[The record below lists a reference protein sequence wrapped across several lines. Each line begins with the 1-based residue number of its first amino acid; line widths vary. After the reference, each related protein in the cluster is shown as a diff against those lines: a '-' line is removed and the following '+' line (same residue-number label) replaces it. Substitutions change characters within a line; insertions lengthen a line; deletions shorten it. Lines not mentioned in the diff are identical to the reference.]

1 MRTTNQLSSVLS
13 GGRFA
18 LQVGVASAI
27 EPGVVKF
34 GLLAHTLEAPLTQQD
49 LTPHKWYQKALGTVV
64 LFNSLLRV
72 ENFVTMNTMP
82 RTTVLVHDTL
92 EVKRRISCTR
102 RTSLAGT
109 TA

>member
-18 LQVGVASAI
+18 LKVGVASAI

-49 LTPHKWYQKALGTVV
+49 LTPLTNDGITI
-64 LFNSLLRV
+64 
-72 ENFVTMNTMP
+72 NTHEF
-82 RTTVLVHDTL
+82 RYTNL
-92 EVKRRISCTR
+92 
-102 RTSLAGT
+102 
-109 TA
+109 